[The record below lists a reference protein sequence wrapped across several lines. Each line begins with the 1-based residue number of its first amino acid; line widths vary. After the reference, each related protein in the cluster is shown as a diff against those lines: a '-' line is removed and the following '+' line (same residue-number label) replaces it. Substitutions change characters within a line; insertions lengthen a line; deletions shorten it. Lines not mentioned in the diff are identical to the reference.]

1 MLKTL
6 MRYLTAKLDAIHR
19 LVMQTSLQ
27 MEKVMLNLEGLKAA
41 NTQLREKI
49 TDLETATAGVVA
61 NEKQRAQQLRDL
73 AQQIEGLKAT
83 AGNPDTQQGE
93 IDSLA
98 QAARDLATEVESKA
112 KETAAAIVEGTDAE
126 GEKTDEKVP
135 EPVPATPATPTT
147 GDAG

>member
-1 MLKTL
+1 MLLQTL
-6 MRYLTAKLDAIHR
+6 MRYLTTKLDAIHR
-19 LVMQTSLQ
+19 LAVMNSIQ
-27 MEKVMLNLEGLKAA
+27 MEKVMLNLQGLKDA

-73 AQQIEGLKAT
+73 ATQIEALKAT
-83 AGNPDTQQGE
+83 AGNPDAQQGE
-93 IDSLA
+93 IDALA

-112 KETAAAIVEGTDAE
+112 KETAAAVIEGTDAE

-135 EPVPATPATPTT
+135 EPVPAPAST
-147 GDAG
+147 G